1 MSCLVHLADLAEFAE
16 FNAAYERQFTGCK
29 PVRTT
34 VGADL
39 VADMRVEVT
48 VIARKAPAPVGPGRQ
63 LGCGDRERGTGRR
76 R

>member
-34 VGADL
+34 ARADL
-39 VADMRVEVT
+39 VAGMRVEVT
-48 VIARKAPAPVGPGRQ
+48 VIARKAPAPVARPAARV
-63 LGCGDRERGTGRR
+63 R
-76 R
+76 